1 MPEQGVK
8 FLCKRAIENGQRQLT
23 PVEKELLKKELMMQK
38 LSRFSCGGVGSN
50 DGWLGELYIS
60 LQLYPF

>member
-23 PVEKELLKKELMMQK
+23 PVEKDLLIKGFDEAKIFQYFLAVALAAMMA
-38 LSRFSCGGVGSN
+38 G
-50 DGWLGELYIS
+50 
-60 LQLYPF
+60 